1 MPTTAAVETLAAA
14 LSERLGLGAD
24 YVLPAYEDTGHWLV
38 KEGQLPEN
46 VDPLDPKLSDPEE
59 RARMVR
65 VFERGLGKP
74 SGYVIPVQRWQAAA
88 EDRRWRSEKW
98 KLRRGKLFLVPGDS
112 PVGFQIG
119 RAHV

>member
-1 MPTTAAVETLAAA
+1 MDTLFPTDTTDF
-14 LSERLGLGAD
+14 AD

-65 VFERGLGKP
+65 VFER
-74 SGYVIPVQRWQAAA
+74 
-88 EDRRWRSEKW
+88 
-98 KLRRGKLFLVPGDS
+98 
-112 PVGFQIG
+112 VGFLSERIEVPHRRERRRKSDKILTIQPYTVRLTPKG
-119 RAHV
+119 